1 MVQIKAFLQQF
12 CYCIIARLRLT
23 KTHIFLHA
31 MNASVLSTSLLC
43 ALCLSAPLVFAV
55 QQSPV
60 TVPIEEATA
69 VVKSR
74 QKHTQ
79 TVQAVQVSGM
89 KDQDW
94 KPYRQMLNGLNAFER
109 HHALAPETQL
119 RFIVRP
125 QVEGLVLADIR
136 LKIVGDTIQV
146 PIVLA
151 ANGSF
156 ELPRNQKAAD
166 ENADLVLNQ
175 KQNWVRWNLLALRT
189 PTLSTHQRRIGDL
202 RLTCEV
208 FAAME
213 NIEKLRREF
222 NLRGVTAD
230 NLCESPRLNWT
241 FYENQ
246 GLKSARIFNESR
258 SEVLPLSSDH
268 RGFTVNLFDR
278 AWGNNALIELEFAVE
293 E

>member
-1 MVQIKAFLQQF
+1 
-12 CYCIIARLRLT
+12 
-23 KTHIFLHA
+23 
-31 MNASVLSTSLLC
+31 MNAFVLSTSLLS
-43 ALCLSAPLVFAV
+43 ALCLSTSLVFAAQQS

-60 TVPIEEATA
+60 TVPIEEGTA

-74 QKHTQ
+74 QKLTQ

-94 KPYRQMLNGLNAFER
+94 KPYRQMLSGLNAFER
-109 HHALAPETQL
+109 HHVLAPETQL

-125 QVEGLVLADIR
+125 QVAGLALADIR

-146 PIVLA
+146 PITLA
-151 ANGSF
+151 DNGSF
-156 ELPRNQKAAD
+156 ELPRIQKAAD
-166 ENADLVLNQ
+166 ENADLALNQ

-189 PTLSTHQRRIGDL
+189 PSLSTHQRRMGDL

-213 NIEKLRREF
+213 DIEKLRREF

-230 NLCESPRLNWT
+230 NLCKSPRLNWT

-258 SEVLPLSSDH
+258 AEVLPLSSDQ
-268 RGFTVNLFDR
+268 RGFTVNLFDLS
-278 AWGNNALIELEFAVE
+278 WGDNALIELEFTAE
-293 E
+293 D

>member
-1 MVQIKAFLQQF
+1 
-12 CYCIIARLRLT
+12 
-23 KTHIFLHA
+23 
-31 MNASVLSTSLLC
+31 MNAFVLLASLLSAVFLRTSLI
-43 ALCLSAPLVFAV
+43 FAA
-55 QQSPV
+55 QQSQQTPA
-60 TVPIEEATA
+60 TVAVEEAAA

-74 QKHTQ
+74 QPLTQ

-125 QVEGLVLADIR
+125 QIEGLALADIR

-151 ANGSF
+151 DNGSF

-258 SEVLPLSSDH
+258 AEILPLSTDK
-268 RGFTVNLFDR
+268 RGFTVNLFDQ
-278 AWGNNALIELEFAVE
+278 AWRDNALIELTFSKE